1 MKKYFFIFSIV
12 FSLFGCEGENGGN
25 GIVYDSITNIP
36 LDTVQYRCIETNQ
49 IEYTDSLGQW
59 EMYGPFGECLP
70 DCPDFTVEFFKDGY
84 KKKTVRNPDGDI
96 YLEKDIKHD

>member
-36 LDTVQYRCIETNQ
+36 LDIVQYRCIETKQ

-59 EMYGPFGECLP
+59 EMYGPFGGCLP
-70 DCPDFTVEFFKDGY
+70 DGPPFGEPSSRGLHSMMSPNGDTSWNL
-84 KKKTVRNPDGDI
+84 RNTF
-96 YLEKDIKHD
+96 